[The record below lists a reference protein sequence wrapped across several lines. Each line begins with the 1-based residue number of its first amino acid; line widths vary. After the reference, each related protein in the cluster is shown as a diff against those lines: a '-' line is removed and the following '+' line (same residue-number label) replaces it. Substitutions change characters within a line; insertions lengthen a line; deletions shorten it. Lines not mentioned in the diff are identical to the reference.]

1 MAQKV
6 IVLRTDDVDGSEA
19 DAYFQFAV
27 DGTTYEID
35 LSAANAEKFRAA
47 VAPWVAAARRLQP
60 APARS
65 RQDGRR
71 AAARADAAT
80 VRAWAREHGYPDL
93 PSHGRIPGDVRA
105 AYEAAHAAG
114 GAA

>member
-19 DAYFQFAV
+19 DAYIQFAV

-35 LSAANAEKFRAA
+35 LSTANAEKFRVAL
-47 VAPWVAAARRLQP
+47 APWVAAARRLQP

-65 RQDGRR
+65 RRDGRR
-71 AAARADAAT
+71 AADRADMAA
-80 VRAWAREHGYPDL
+80 VRAWARENGYPGL
-93 PSHGRIPGDVRA
+93 PGRGRIPKNVRA
-105 AYEAAHAAG
+105 AYEAAG
-114 GAA
+114 SPR